1 METTPYKKVIRK
13 RKRDKV
19 RLFVTDDIPQAIRI
33 NKLDRLQLEVLIYK
47 YQINCLYAFE
57 KKIA

>member
-33 NKLDRLQLEVLIYK
+33 NKLDRLQLEVMIYK
-47 YQINCLYAFE
+47 Y
-57 KKIA
+57 